1 MQPCSKR
8 RHEKVKPRLAR
19 RVHVPAI
26 ARENLLQMV
35 DVYDWESDDDQHRQ
49 HHSCD
54 PVLQPA
60 IPPASDPLIVG
71 PQSVHRSVGP
81 PEVVRLR
88 LDAIVCRLAVDG
100 LRADDQGE
108 FVGPHKHLDVFRH
121 QRVIKQLVELRD
133 KSQSDCVQQQI
144 LEGRGGHQ
152 PARAQPPQIHGN
164 RDFGQEDHTN
174 GCHLRPRVC
183 SCQHNVLIRLLHAS
197 HLLVLLLLLRILRL
211 KHPLL

>member
-144 LEGRGGHQ
+144 LEGRGGRQ
-152 PARAQPPQIHGN
+152 PTSAQHPQIQGN
-164 RDFGQEDHTN
+164 R
-174 GCHLRPRVC
+174 HLRGQDHADGNRFGCLVC
-183 SCQHNVLIRLLHAS
+183 SCQENMI
-197 HLLVLLLLLRILRL
+197 LLVFNMS
-211 KHPLL
+211 HHTC